1 MGLLTWLKRL
11 FSVAPQKPVSHRIPR
26 TKAQADRQER
36 NELGG
41 KQIDRIKLWRDK
53 KTRNRFGK

>member
-1 MGLLTWLKRL
+1 MAEAL
-11 FSVAPQKPVSHRIPR
+11 FSVAPQKLVSHRITR

-41 KQIDRIKLWRDK
+41 NPIDRIKLRRDK